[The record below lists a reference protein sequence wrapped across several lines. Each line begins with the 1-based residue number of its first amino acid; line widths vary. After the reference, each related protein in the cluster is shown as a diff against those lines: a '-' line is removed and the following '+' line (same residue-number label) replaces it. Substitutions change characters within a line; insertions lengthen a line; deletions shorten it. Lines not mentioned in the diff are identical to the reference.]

1 MSKYQTCMAFPLFL
15 NICSLKSQVLAGIE
29 VKEEEEEEIEEER
42 RKS

>member
-29 VKEEEEEEIEEER
+29 VEEEEEEIEEER